1 MERST
6 GQEMMQS
13 RSTVISL
20 VNEDSSTIILER
32 IEDVLLV
39 K

>member
-13 RSTVISL
+13 RSIVISL
-20 VNEDSSTIILER
+20 VNEDSSIIILER